1 MKVNANL
8 LNAGNVIKHK
18 NKAYKVLNTNIIKP
32 GKGGAYIQVEMR
44 DLVSGLKTNE
54 RWRTSE
60 NIEKLTTEEVKTT
73 FLFHDNEKIT
83 LMNNE
88 NYEQFELDI
97 QIIKD
102 KKLLLEDGMQLISEI
117 VDGTIIEI
125 KFPKSVEVKIDY
137 ADGVVK
143 GQTASTSYKNATT
156 TKGLKLLVPPH
167 IKQNDKV
174 MISSENFDYL
184 EKSKK

>member
-60 NIEKLTTEEVKTT
+60 NIE
-73 FLFHDNEKIT
+73 
-83 LMNNE
+83 
-88 NYEQFELDI
+88 Y
-97 QIIKD
+97 
-102 KKLLLEDGMQLISEI
+102 
-117 VDGTIIEI
+117 
-125 KFPKSVEVKIDY
+125 
-137 ADGVVK
+137 
-143 GQTASTSYKNATT
+143 
-156 TKGLKLLVPPH
+156 
-167 IKQNDKV
+167 
-174 MISSENFDYL
+174 
-184 EKSKK
+184 